1 MDFGCLS
8 NSLMMM
14 MMMMM
19 MSIGD
24 DYDEK
29 EYTKNNKTLPKIYGL
44 CSRVQ
49 KATNLSYTLE
59 NICVHIL
66 VD

>member
-1 MDFGCLS
+1 
-8 NSLMMM
+8 MM